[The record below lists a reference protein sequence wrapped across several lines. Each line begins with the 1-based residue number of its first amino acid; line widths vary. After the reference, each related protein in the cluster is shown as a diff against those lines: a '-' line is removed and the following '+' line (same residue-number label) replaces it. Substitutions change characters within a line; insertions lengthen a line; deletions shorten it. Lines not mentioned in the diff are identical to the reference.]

1 MIFHHATPC
10 EWLRPRAVRIGPP
23 TFMTRAG
30 GRGEEARRR
39 PPTTAEL
46 LDEGKKKRRFLR
58 AVKREGE
65 TFLRRFA
72 TGDCP
77 GFLHSMALA

>member
-1 MIFHHATPC
+1 VRETEILVEQQTPHGVFVCDHAG
-10 EWLRPRAVRIGPP
+10 LVINKLS
-23 TFMTRAG
+23 
-30 GRGEEARRR
+30 GEEARRR

-46 LDEGKKKRRFLR
+46 LHEGKKKRRFLR

-72 TGDCP
+72 TGNCP
-77 GFLHSMALA
+77 GVLHSMALA